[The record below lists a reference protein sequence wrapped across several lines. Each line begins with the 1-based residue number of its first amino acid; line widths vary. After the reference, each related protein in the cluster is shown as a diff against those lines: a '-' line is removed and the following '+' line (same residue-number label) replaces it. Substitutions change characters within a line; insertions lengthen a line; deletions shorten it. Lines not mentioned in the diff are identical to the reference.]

1 MATLGSKYYEI
12 GRGHEKISEIY
23 SLPYIIGVDI
33 TERDKPFVVAVGDHH
48 PDIGASKVSV
58 KELIS
63 GKWDEH
69 IALSNCVEFVEKLK
83 RAMDE
88 GETFPQ
94 QFILELINART
105 K

>member
-1 MATLGSKYYEI
+1 MYDC
-12 GRGHEKISEIY
+12 
-23 SLPYIIGVDI
+23 PYVTGVDI
-33 TERDKPFVVAVGDHH
+33 TERDKPFVVAMGDHH
-48 PDIGASKVSV
+48 SDIGAVEVSA

-63 GKWDEH
+63 GRWDEH

-83 RAMDE
+83 RAMEE

-94 QFILELINART
+94 KFILDLVN